1 MEKKEKRKQQTQ
13 KEHKHELISPVN
25 QEVTFNKFSKNIKGM
40 KRVLNKRRTAT
51 PGFKRKRAR
60 LSSCSSEPL
69 SPDDHSSN
77 ATTPTTPKV
86 TSASSLPEQEP
97 CTVTPST
104 SPNRSFRFPKES
116 KQVHN
121 YEGKGQVLCLKIMNY
136 NKITRSSTKKTIDY
150 AMFKHSTTKGCMV
163 SELTSQNH

>member
-25 QEVTFNKFSKNIKGM
+25 QEETFNKLSKNIKGI
-40 KRVLNKRRTAT
+40 KRALNKRRTGA
-51 PGFKRKRAR
+51 PGVKRKRAR

-86 TSASSLPEQEP
+86 TSVSSLPEQEP
-97 CTVTPST
+97 STVTPST
-104 SPNRSFRFPKES
+104 SPNRSFRFPKDS
-116 KQVHN
+116 KQVCDIT
-121 YEGKGQVLCLKIMNY
+121 EGIGW
-136 NKITRSSTKKTIDY
+136 
-150 AMFKHSTTKGCMV
+150 V
-163 SELTSQNH
+163 SC

>member
-25 QEVTFNKFSKNIKGM
+25 QEVTFNKLSKNIKGI
-40 KRVLNKRRTAT
+40 KRALNKRRTGT

-97 CTVTPST
+97 STVTPST
-104 SPNRSFRFPKES
+104 SPSRSFRFPKDS
-116 KQVHN
+116 KQVCN
-121 YEGKGQVLCLKIMNY
+121 YWRNMSSVMIKDMQLFNPQSPVEIANKVVLLYPN
-136 NKITRSSTKKTIDY
+136 
-150 AMFKHSTTKGCMV
+150 
-163 SELTSQNH
+163 